1 MPGTNKTSW
10 VSWVSTPMPS
20 PRAKPSAEVS
30 KVLQLPSM
38 ARPRIF
44 AKPTWIV
51 QRSVSL
57 LKFFE
62 SLENPPGD
70 LSDIGDL
77 IWSLV
82 DVIRFPSIT
91 PKWRLKAASWHH
103 WLQQICLASTQY
115 QKGRSQIEANIVF
128 KFKLLS
134 SWQRPKRIAWLA
146 QSKATTWKQNNMD
159 GLVILA
165 HTCNIFLYLVK
176 CLFWSF
182 LQVQKSLQ
190 ISAKSNSPTMIQVSK
205 SRHGCTALMNWG
217 THRCRARRVHCE
229 ARSPQ
234 RQGVRHSTRQAGVG
248 IASGHFH
255 THHFTPFQCISAHL
269 LSSPTDVGKWAKG
282 WDIWFNATQSSATNV
297 DTTIQA
303 IHGLFRQA

>member
-1 MPGTNKTSW
+1 MPGINKTSW

-51 QRSVSL
+51 QRSVAL

-62 SLENPPGD
+62 SLENPGD

-77 IWSLV
+77 FWSLV
-82 DVIRFPSIT
+82 GVIRFPSIT

-103 WLQQICLASTQY
+103 WLQQICLASTQS
-115 QKGRSQIEANIVF
+115 QKGLAKSKPTSFLNSNCWVHDNDPNG
-128 KFKLLS
+128 LLGLHS
-134 SWQRPKRIAWLA
+134 PKQLPE
-146 QSKATTWKQNNMD
+146 NNMD

-182 LQVQKSLQ
+182 LQVQKSL
-190 ISAKSNSPTMIQVSK
+190 
-205 SRHGCTALMNWG
+205 
-217 THRCRARRVHCE
+217 
-229 ARSPQ
+229 
-234 RQGVRHSTRQAGVG
+234 
-248 IASGHFH
+248 
-255 THHFTPFQCISAHL
+255 
-269 LSSPTDVGKWAKG
+269 
-282 WDIWFNATQSSATNV
+282 
-297 DTTIQA
+297 
-303 IHGLFRQA
+303 